1 VDYGEALL
9 LPGAVDVHV
18 HTRSYA
24 DEGIERCTT
33 AAAAGGV
40 TTIVDMPYDAVGPI
54 DTLQAFE
61 RKVADVADEAVIDVA
76 LWATVPPE
84 GPLDQVRALVDAGAT
99 SFKCSTFNTH
109 PQRFPQIPDPQL
121 LRAFAEIAGAGGMV
135 GIHAENDE
143 LVRAGIAAEQ
153 SAGNGAD
160 PLAHARSRPP
170 VAENE
175 AIGRVLEMAR
185 VTGVRIHICH
195 VTTPRGVELI
205 ARARADGVDAT
216 GETCPHYLLL
226 DESDL
231 ATQGGP
237 CKINPPLRPEKLPAD
252 GLELI
257 SSDHVGWP
265 IERKHGPDIFALAS
279 GAPGVE
285 LIVPLVHDALGPL
298 ELVRL
303 VCEQPARRFGLWP
316 RKGALAPG
324 FDADVMVL
332 DESSTWTVDPAALV
346 TPAGWSPYAGREL
359 RGRVIAT
366 FSRGE
371 QVWDGEHVAGGA
383 GRGRFVPAATAGVH
397 A

>member
-1 VDYGEALL
+1 
-9 LPGAVDVHV
+9 
-18 HTRSYA
+18 
-24 DEGIERCTT
+24 
-33 AAAAGGV
+33 
-40 TTIVDMPYDAVGPI
+40 MPYDAVGTV
-54 DTLQAFE
+54 DTVQAFE
-61 RKVADVADEAVIDVA
+61 RKVADVGEEAVIDVA
-76 LWATVPPE
+76 LWATVPPH

-121 LRAFAEIAGAGGMV
+121 LRAFDEIARAGGMV

-153 SAGNGAD
+153 AAGNGSD

-185 VTGVRIHICH
+185 VTDVRIHICH
-195 VTTPRGVELI
+195 VTTPRGVQLI

-231 ATQGGP
+231 AAQGGL

-265 IERKHGPDIFALAS
+265 LERKRGPDIFALAS

-285 LIVPLVHDALGPL
+285 LIAALVHDALGPL

-303 VCEQPARRFGLWP
+303 VSEQPAKRFGLWP

-332 DESSTWTVDPAALV
+332 DESILWTVDPATLV

-371 QVWDGEHVAGGA
+371 QVWDGARVLGGP
-383 GRGRFVPAATAGVH
+383 GRGRFVPAGSAAVH

>member
-1 VDYGEALL
+1 
-9 LPGAVDVHV
+9 
-18 HTRSYA
+18 
-24 DEGIERCTT
+24 
-33 AAAAGGV
+33 
-40 TTIVDMPYDAVGPI
+40 MPYDAVGTV
-54 DTLQAFE
+54 DTVQAFE
-61 RKVADVADEAVIDVA
+61 RKVADVCDEAVIDVA
-76 LWATVPPE
+76 LWATVPPQ
-84 GPLDQVRALVDAGAT
+84 GPLDQVRGLVDAGAT

-121 LRAFAEIAGAGGMV
+121 LRAFEEIARAGGMV

-153 SAGNGAD
+153 AAGNGSD

-175 AIGRVLEMAR
+175 AIARVLEMAR

-195 VTTPRGVELI
+195 VTTRRGVELI

-231 ATQGGP
+231 ARQGGP
-237 CKINPPLRPEKLPAD
+237 CKINPPLRSERMTAD

-265 IERKHGPDIFALAS
+265 PERKHGSDIFALSS

-285 LIVPLVHDALGPL
+285 LIAPLVHDALGPL

-303 VCEQPARRFGLWP
+303 VCEQPAKRFGLWP
-316 RKGALAPG
+316 RKGALEPG

-332 DESSTWTVDPAALV
+332 DESVTWTVDPATLV

-359 RGRVIAT
+359 QGRVIAT
-366 FSRGE
+366 FSRG
-371 QVWDGEHVAGGA
+371 QPVWDGERVLAGP
-383 GRGRFVPAATAGVH
+383 GRGRFVAAETAAVNV
-397 A
+397 

>member
-1 VDYGEALL
+1 
-9 LPGAVDVHV
+9 V

-24 DEGIERCTT
+24 EEGIERCTT

-40 TTIVDMPYDAVGPI
+40 TTIVDMPYDAVGTI
-54 DTLQAFE
+54 DSLDAFE
-61 RKVADVADEAVIDVA
+61 RKVADVGREAVIDVA
-76 LWATVPPE
+76 LWATVPPA
-84 GPLDQVRALVDAGAT
+84 GPLDQVRALVDAGAA
-99 SFKCSTFNTH
+99 SFKCSTFDTH

-121 LRAFAEIAGAGGMV
+121 LRAFAEIARAGGMV

-153 SAGNGAD
+153 AAGNGGD

-170 VAENE
+170 IAENE

-205 ARARADGVDAT
+205 GRARADGVDAT

-231 ATQGGP
+231 AAQGGP
-237 CKINPPLRPEKLPAD
+237 CKINPPLRPQTLPAD

-265 IERKHGPDIFALAS
+265 LQRKRGPDIFALAS

-285 LIVPLVHDALGPL
+285 LIAPLVHDALGPL

-303 VCEQPARRFGLWP
+303 VCEQPAKRFGLWP

-332 DESSTWTVDPAALV
+332 DESIEWTVDPATLV
-346 TPAGWSPYAGREL
+346 TAAGWSPYAGRRL
-359 RGRVIAT
+359 RGRAIAT

-371 QVWDGEHVAGGA
+371 QVWDGEHVLGGP
-383 GRGRFVPAATAGVH
+383 GRGRFVAADTAAVH

>member
-1 VDYGEALL
+1 
-9 LPGAVDVHV
+9 VHV

-24 DEGIERCTT
+24 EEGIERCTT

-40 TTIVDMPYDAVGPI
+40 TTIVDMPYDAIGTVDSLP
-54 DTLQAFE
+54 AFE
-61 RKVADVADEAVIDVA
+61 RKVADVGSEAVIDVA
-76 LWATVPPE
+76 LWATVPPA
-84 GPLDQVRALVDAGAT
+84 GPLDEVRALVDAGAA
-99 SFKCSTFNTH
+99 SFKCSTFDTH

-121 LRAFAEIAGAGGMV
+121 LRAFTEIARAGGMV

-143 LVRAGIAAEQ
+143 LVRAGIAAERA
-153 SAGNGAD
+153 AGHGAD

-231 ATQGGP
+231 AAQGGP
-237 CKINPPLRPEKLPAD
+237 CKINPPLRPGKLGPA

-257 SSDHVGWP
+257 ASDHVGWP
-265 IERKHGPDIFALAS
+265 VERKRGPDIFALAS

-285 LIVPLVHDALGPL
+285 LIAALVHDALGPL

-303 VCEQPARRFGLWP
+303 VCEQPAKRFGLWP
-316 RKGALAPG
+316 RKGTLAPG
-324 FDADVMVL
+324 ADADVMVL
-332 DESSTWTVDPAALV
+332 DESIAWTVEPAWLV
-346 TPAGWSPYAGREL
+346 TPAGWSPYAGRQL

-371 QVWDGEHVAGGA
+371 RVWDGERVLARPGH
-383 GRGRFVPAATAGVH
+383 GRFVPADTAALH